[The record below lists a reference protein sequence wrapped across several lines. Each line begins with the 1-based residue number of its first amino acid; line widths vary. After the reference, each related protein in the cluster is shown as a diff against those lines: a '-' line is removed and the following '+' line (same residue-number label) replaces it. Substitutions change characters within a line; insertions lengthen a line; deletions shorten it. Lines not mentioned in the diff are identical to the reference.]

1 MVRLIG
7 FLVLLV
13 LGTGGVL
20 AVDFNN
26 AQRAAVAAEG
36 EPVAFA
42 DYMQERVAGLT
53 ALAGGGAASGL
64 PRGLEAMLPQPPEG
78 WTMRP
83 ATGEDAVGFLP
94 RGRRDAPEESVAM
107 VAAVAQP
114 QGGRGVE
121 SVAVAYE
128 RGDRLVLVQLT
139 RHPDSVFTDPA
150 QLAWRSELQL
160 SSPAHS
166 ATPFMTVR
174 GLDVVEDLL
183 PENLRARYFMANV
196 AGQMQLRVVAPE
208 RMRDRDLLPFFQTL
222 NVAAM
227 NAGVVDRQPGLG
239 EVPVLVLASALEGE
253 TRTAYDADVS
263 RRTTALTTRVTAKLA
278 EAEARAAAAAA
289 ASPPKEQSVGF
300 FASLFGTSTEA
311 ETAVEPA
318 SQIEC
323 SEGVGGTK
331 RCAVVPV
338 AAD

>member
-7 FLVLLV
+7 LLVLLV
-13 LGTGGVL
+13 LGAGGFLV
-20 AVDFNN
+20 VDFNN
-26 AQRAAVAAEG
+26 AQRAAVAVEG
-36 EPVAFA
+36 EPLVFA

-83 ATGEDAVGFLP
+83 ATREDAAGFLP
-94 RGRRDAPEESVAM
+94 RGRRDAPEASVAQ

-121 SVAVAYE
+121 SVAMAYE

-160 SSPAHS
+160 SAPAHS
-166 ATPFMTVR
+166 GTPFMTVR

-196 AGQMQLRVVAPE
+196 AGQIQLRVVAPE
-208 RMRDRDLLPFFQTL
+208 RMRDRDLLPFFKTL
-222 NVAAM
+222 HVAAM
-227 NAGVVDRQPGLG
+227 NASVIDRQPGLG
-239 EVPVLVLASALEGE
+239 EVPVLVLASALEGA
-253 TRTAYDADVS
+253 TRAAYDAELA
-263 RRTTALTTRVTAKLA
+263 RRTTAASDRVTARLA
-278 EAEARAAAAAA
+278 EAEARAAAAP
-289 ASPPKEQSVGF
+289 PPKAQGVGF
-300 FASLFGTSTEA
+300 FASLLGTSTEA

-318 SQIEC
+318 SRIEC
-323 SEGVGGTK
+323 AEGIGGTK
-331 RCAVVPV
+331 RCTVVPV